1 MNTNLFLQPSSTTHL
16 EVVEF
21 SHRGLVRENNEDN
34 ILVRS
39 FRTVQSEASPVL
51 LAILA
56 DGVGGHRAGEVASR
70 IAVESVAA
78 SVRTCENLNQP
89 ESLLNKAFITANQEI
104 VDQSQNDESQ
114 KGMGTTCVSALI
126 IDRKLYLANI
136 GDSRLYLVRD
146 RQIRQLTFDHTW
158 MEELAQ
164 AGLSG
169 NTKISRAHPLA
180 HVLNRYLGSTEPIQ
194 VDLRIRM
201 DNAQT
206 KAEMRARQGMRLE
219 SGDILLLSSDG
230 ISDLLTDE
238 EIRDNLLKRNWS
250 QSAKRLVFCA
260 LKKGGHD
267 NASAIIIRIPAN
279 SKNKET

>member
-1 MNTNLFLQPSSTTHL
+1 MNTNYFLQPSSNAHL

-39 FRTVQSEASPVL
+39 FRTAQSETTPVL

-56 DGVGGHRAGEVASR
+56 DGVGGHRAGEIASR

-78 SVRTCENLNQP
+78 SVQSCENLNQP
-89 ESLLNKAFITANQEI
+89 ENLLNEAFIAANQEI
-104 VDQSQNDESQ
+104 VDQSRNNENQ

-126 IDRKLYLANI
+126 IGRRLYLANI

-158 MEELAQ
+158 MEELSQ

-169 NTKISRAHPLA
+169 NTKISRAHPLS

-194 VDLRIRM
+194 VDLRIRGEYT
-201 DNAQT
+201 QT
-206 KAEMRARQGMRLE
+206 NAEMRAQQGMQLE
-219 SGDILLLSSDG
+219 SGDMLLLSSDG

-260 LKKGGHD
+260 LKQGGHD
-267 NASAIIIRIPAN
+267 NASAIIIRVPAI
-279 SKNKET
+279 SKKKET